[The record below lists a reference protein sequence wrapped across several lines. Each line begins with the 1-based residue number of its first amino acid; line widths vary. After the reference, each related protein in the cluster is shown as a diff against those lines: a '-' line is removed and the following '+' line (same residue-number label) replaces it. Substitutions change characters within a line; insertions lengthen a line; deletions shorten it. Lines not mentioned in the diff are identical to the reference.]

1 MKPIAKT
8 VIVNV
13 ETVARFK
20 VQSRHKYFYPNKSSA
35 AENAATQKVKNC
47 LEWL

>member
-20 VQSRHKYFYPNKSSA
+20 VQSRHKYFIRTSPMQLKMQPLNRSKI
-35 AENAATQKVKNC
+35 V
-47 LEWL
+47 